1 MKLSPKTISL
11 LKNFSTI
18 NPSIVIKPGSNLATI
33 SPTKAIMARATV
45 PDTFTK
51 EVAIYN
57 LGRFISSY
65 SLLDDPDIE
74 FGDNSLTMKS
84 ASASTVYHYSDASL
98 IMVPPD
104 RDIKIP
110 TVDVQCRV
118 SNKDMQSVMKG
129 LGVLGLP
136 DIAFTGDGESIMLQ
150 ALDNKNQSTDTYSV
164 EVGKT
169 DSTFRAIFRP
179 ENIKMIDGDYEV
191 EISSKGIS
199 KFTGVESTYWI
210 AVETTSQF

>member
-33 SPTKAIMARATV
+33 SPTKSIMARAAV
-45 PDTFTK
+45 PDTFTT

-57 LGRFISSY
+57 LSRFISSY

-74 FGDNSLTMKS
+74 FGPNSLTMKS
-84 ASASTVYHYSDASL
+84 SGASSVYHYSDASL
-98 IMVPPD
+98 IMIPPEKE
-104 RDIKIP
+104 IKIP
-110 TVDVQCRV
+110 SVDVQCRV
-118 SNKDMQSVMKG
+118 SNKDLQGVMKA

-136 DIAFTGDGESIMLQ
+136 DIAFIGDGEKIML
-150 ALDNKNQSTDTYSV
+150 AAIDNKNQSTDTYSI
-164 EVGKT
+164 EVGATNK
-169 DSTFRAIFRP
+169 TFRAIFRP

-199 KFTGVESTYWI
+199 VFTGPEATYWI
-210 AVETTSQF
+210 AVEQTSQF